1 MGNIKDAQDTL
12 SLMQDALRCYSNQ
25 KQNDATLNM
34 YHVQVGQFIEHI
46 EEPCKGAVGI
56 ILYAISGNLYVK
68 YLNYHHT
75 GYAISSKFK
84 VVDWDYVRT
93 TVDLTKN
100 VKYSIE

>member
-25 KQNDATLNM
+25 KQNDA
-34 YHVQVGQFIEHI
+34 
-46 EEPCKGAVGI
+46 
-56 ILYAISGNLYVK
+56 
-68 YLNYHHT
+68 
-75 GYAISSKFK
+75 ISSKFK
-84 VVDWDYVRT
+84 VVDWDYVKT